1 MTNYKKENKKKL
13 NLKYLYIIN
22 IQTQVYVFAKMR
34 KKLKNRAGQGVF
46 IGYKK
51 KNLYKIYY
59 LLTKKIY

>member
-1 MTNYKKENKKKL
+1 
-13 NLKYLYIIN
+13 
-22 IQTQVYVFAKMR
+22 MR

>member
-1 MTNYKKENKKKL
+1 
-13 NLKYLYIIN
+13 
-22 IQTQVYVFAKMR
+22 MR
-34 KKLKNRAGQGVF
+34 KKLKNRARQGVF